1 MLFLCRYF
9 SLQATQPLGMGDGV
23 RIEIETRICNERGPR
38 QDSYLPAQLIAYD
51 TMNEARERSTQ
62 STLVY
67 RFSEK
72 GREGGEYKSF
82 SVLLFVCGA

>member
-1 MLFLCRYF
+1 MLFFCRYF

-62 STLVY
+62 STLVDFL
-67 RFSEK
+67 R
-72 GREGGEYKSF
+72 RGGEWGYKSF
-82 SVLLFVCGA
+82 SVLLFVCRA